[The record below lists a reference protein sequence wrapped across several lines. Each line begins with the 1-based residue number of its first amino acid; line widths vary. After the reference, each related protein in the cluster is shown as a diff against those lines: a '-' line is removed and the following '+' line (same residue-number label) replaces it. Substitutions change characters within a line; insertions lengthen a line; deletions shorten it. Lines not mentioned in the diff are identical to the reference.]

1 MLGSFSIDKVSTY
14 ICTITQG
21 VKLAVDCLIKES
33 IMNCTSYTF
42 FLVVYR
48 CVGWSSWGLS
58 VSAILENLL
67 HWTVSCLFRT
77 SSSALDYIFH
87 EPVAI
92 LEMAFDA
99 LRKQLAHCLHAIE
112 IHMQHFLEC
121 TMSIDERHSTLGYK
135 VSYFRLL
142 IIVPWM
148 SMYLLSVSSLSLP
161 FSYAYVLWHLKF
173 CTFILQAF
181 DSKTCSV
188 EYNHCHIYF
197 HILLMLLLNSCSYA
211 SFQNTYS
218 LLKTS
223 YNSCT

>member
-1 MLGSFSIDKVSTY
+1 M
-14 ICTITQG
+14 CWR
-21 VKLAVDCLIKES
+21 KLMRIFCVCHTREFTPPDCFLSLQNSCPVPLHWI
-33 IMNCTSYTF
+33 TF
-42 FLVVYR
+42 FMKQK
-48 CVGWSSWGLS
+48 
-58 VSAILENLL
+58 
-67 HWTVSCLFRT
+67 
-77 SSSALDYIFH
+77 
-87 EPVAI
+87 AI

-99 LRKQLAHCLHAIE
+99 LRKQLVHCLHAIE

-135 VSYFRLL
+135 VSCFRLL

-161 FSYAYVLWHLKF
+161 FSYASVLWHLKF

-223 YNSCT
+223 YSSCT